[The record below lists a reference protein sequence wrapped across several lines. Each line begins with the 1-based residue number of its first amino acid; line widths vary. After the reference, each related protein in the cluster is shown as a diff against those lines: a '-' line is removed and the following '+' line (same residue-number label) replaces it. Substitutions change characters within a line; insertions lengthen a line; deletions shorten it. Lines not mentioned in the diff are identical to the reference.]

1 MKHTWSI
8 TESLYV
14 YYSYDGNRVFLAN
27 PESKKFYGTVK
38 KIAESVKDPVVIKND
53 GYQIKFCDEKIK
65 INLSG
70 IWYVIGNVYKEDI
83 VSQLSSVT
91 INSGEVSGVIFGF
104 NPVYPDQALPL
115 FPGSEL
121 YKDAEKEFIRKTNL
135 SLYTKTTKYKP
146 GHKYECDN
154 GTYIYL
160 GEVVSHKSDRLNSKR
175 FTVASGGV
183 RKLSAFINDIP
194 ENPKY
199 EDIITGYTIKEFM
212 NYPEDIQEKTIFLVN
227 KNKSMADIGEVIQ
240 VSGGF
245 EDSWETKL
253 KNYISQ
259 EKKKYSYESSLYHYE
274 NFDDLIRV
282 FNVSTDLIPK
292 VTDESKKL
300 MKKIIETEYRYYL
313 YKFYN
318 TQAQKGELNILSKN
332 SKESQ
337 KKCLVNN
344 FIENGIRDL
353 QNYYDKDYYNEMF
366 KTLFDIDLGELAETS
381 LDSFKL
387 LTISVSDY
395 QDLIENFGYLE
406 YRESDK
412 YIKTVD
418 FVYTNEGKRSFDTFF
433 KKGMYQDVIKDI
445 YKKAL
450 QDNGSELKEFSIS
463 NIGTAKSPELQYVFS
478 VTLED
483 IKNYFGVKS
492 IQDIPETFKQELV
505 DNKIYKINFKT
516 RDNIKI
522 KM

>member
-27 PESKKFYGTVK
+27 PETKKFYGTVK
-38 KIAESVKDPVVIKND
+38 KIAESVKDPVVIRND

-65 INLSG
+65 INISG
-70 IWYVIGNVYKEDI
+70 VWYVIGNIYKEDI
-83 VSQLSSVT
+83 ISQLSSVT

-115 FPGSEL
+115 FPSSEL
-121 YKDAEKEFIRKTNL
+121 YKEAEKEFIRKTNL

-146 GHKYECDN
+146 GHKYESDN

-160 GEVVSHKSDRLNSKR
+160 GEVISHKSDRLNSKR

-183 RKLSAFINDIP
+183 RKLGAFINDIP

-199 EDIITGYTIKEFM
+199 EDIITEYTVKEFM
-212 NYPEDIQEKTIFLVN
+212 NYPEDIQEKTIFLVG

-245 EDSWETKL
+245 EDAWETRI
-253 KNYISQ
+253 KNYVSQ
-259 EKKKYSYESSLYHYE
+259 EKKEYSYESSLYHYE
-274 NFDDLIRV
+274 NLDDLIRV

-292 VTDESKKL
+292 VTDESKRL
-300 MKKIIETEYRYYL
+300 MKKIVETEYRYYL
-313 YKFYN
+313 YRLYDI
-318 TQAQKGELNILSKN
+318 QAQESDLNVLSKN
-332 SKESQ
+332 SKENQ
-337 KKCLVNN
+337 EKALVNN
-344 FIENGIRDL
+344 LIENGIRDT

-366 KTLFDIDLGELAETS
+366 KTLFDINLQEVAETS

-395 QDLIENFGYLE
+395 QDLIDNFSYLE
-406 YRESDK
+406 YREPEK
-412 YIKTVD
+412 YIKKVD
-418 FVYTNEGKRSFDTFF
+418 FVYTNEEKRSFDKFF

-445 YKKAL
+445 YTKAL
-450 QDNGSELKEFSIS
+450 QDNGSELKTFSIT

-478 VTLED
+478 ITLED

-492 IQDIPETFKQELV
+492 IFDIPETFKQELIK
-505 DNKIYKINFKT
+505 NKIYKINFKT
-516 RDNIKI
+516 RDNIKV